1 MVIRS
6 AEKRVVGVPVSGQL
20 LNVYRELLSAYGPQ
34 GWWPASSSLEIIV
47 GAILAQGVAW
57 LNVERSLAN
66 LRRGQALSVQ
76 DLTRLPEAEIARMVR
91 PALYYNSKARRLKG
105 FATFLQEKFRGDVT
119 RLLALPLGE
128 LRAVLLGIHGIG
140 QETADTIA
148 LYAASQPIFVV
159 DGYTRRIFRR
169 LGFSPESDSYSGWQ
183 TLFMENLPP
192 DVSTFNEYHA
202 LVVQLGKMACRPLP
216 KCTHCPLLALC
227 PTGDA
232 ACKRL

>member
-1 MVIRS
+1 M
-6 AEKRVVGVPVSGQL
+6 GVPVSERL
-20 LNVYRELLSAYGPQ
+20 LNVYHELLVAYGPQ
-34 GWWPASSSLEIIV
+34 GWWPASSSLEIVV

-57 LNVERSLAN
+57 LNVEKSLAN
-66 LRRGQALSVQ
+66 LKRVQALSVQ
-76 DLTRLPEAEIARMVR
+76 ALARLPEVEIARMVY

-105 FATFLQEKFRGDVT
+105 FATFLQEKFQGDV
-119 RLLALPLGE
+119 RGLLSLPLGE

-159 DGYTRRIFRR
+159 DGYTRRIFPR
-169 LGFSPESDSYSGWQ
+169 LGFSPEFDSYSGWQ
-183 TLFMENLPP
+183 ALFMKNLPP
-192 DVSTFNEYHA
+192 DVSIFNEYHA
-202 LVVQLGKMACRPLP
+202 LVVRLGKRACRPLP

-227 PTGDA
+227 PTGEA

>member
-1 MVIRS
+1 MIRS
-6 AEKRVVGVPVSGQL
+6 AENRVVGVPVSGQL
-20 LNVYRELLSAYGPQ
+20 LNVYRELLAAYGPQ

-47 GAILAQGVAW
+47 GAILTQGVAW
-57 LNVERSLAN
+57 LNVEKSLAN
-66 LRRGQALSVQ
+66 LKRGQALSVQ
-76 DLTRLPEAEIARMVR
+76 GLARLPEVEIARMVY
-91 PALYYNSKARRLKG
+91 PALYYNSKARRLKR
-105 FATFLQEKFRGDVT
+105 FAAFLQEKFRGDVT
-119 RLLALPLGE
+119 GLLALPLGE

-148 LYAASQPIFVV
+148 LYAASQPVFVV

-169 LGFSPESDSYSGWQ
+169 LGFSPEFDSYSGWQ
-183 TLFMENLPP
+183 ALFMENLPL

-202 LVVQLGKMACRPLP
+202 LVVQLGKSACRPLP

-232 ACKRL
+232 TCKRL